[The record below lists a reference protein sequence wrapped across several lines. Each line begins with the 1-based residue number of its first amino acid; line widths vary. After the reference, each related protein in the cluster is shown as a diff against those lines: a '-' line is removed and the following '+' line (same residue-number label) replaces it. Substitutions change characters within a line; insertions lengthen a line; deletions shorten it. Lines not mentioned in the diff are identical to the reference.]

1 MKPMTLK
8 EPSPCCGVPTLLWDQ
23 RVFVCPCGKM
33 RVDMNGRPV
42 RVKPGKRGSTAFGTP
57 FAYGNR
63 ARTR

>member
-8 EPSPCCGVPTLLWDQ
+8 EPAPCCGVPTLLWDQ

-42 RVKPGKRGSTAFGTP
+42 KPMPGKRGSMFNQRG
-57 FAYGNR
+57 FVYGNK
-63 ARTR
+63 AK